1 VSTWLPTTTIPYIT
15 NTIPYISATNNTIT
29 TYTSMTNGPEV
40 PVAGQLSAVAVHTM
54 KGWWGQVRLGEEVV
68 WESRP
73 RRSREKATAQANKRI
88 KVSLTRLLS

>member
-1 VSTWLPTTTIPYIT
+1 MSTTTTIPYIT
-15 NTIPYISATNNTIT
+15 NTFPFISATNNTIT
-29 TYTSMTNGPEV
+29 TYTSNGPEV
-40 PVAGQLSAVAVHTM
+40 PVAGQLTAVAVHTM
-54 KGWWGQVRLGEEVV
+54 KGWRGQVRLGEEVV